1 MGGLLVLYVVFAV
14 VMVALGVNASFVLVI
29 SAGMLWA
36 QWYFSDSMAL
46 HAMRAREVTPEQ
58 APQLHGI
65 IDRLCV
71 LADMPKPRDTFVLIR
86 GAYDKKG
93 EKVTPG
99 TPAVLPPMP
108 KDAPANRLGLA
119 RWLTDPQHPL
129 VARVTVNRFW
139 QQLFGVGVVK
149 TTEDFGSQ
157 GEIPIHRELLDHLY
171 GDDDSREANALE
183 ALVMRTRKK
192 IGADQIET
200 RRGFGYLMPDGPS

>member
-71 LADMPKPRDTFVLIR
+71 LADMPKPRVAIADTDIPNAFATAWASSRSRSHGQSPGSPSSLIQFF
-86 GAYDKKG
+86 
-93 EKVTPG
+93 
-99 TPAVLPPMP
+99 M
-108 KDAPANRLGLA
+108 
-119 RWLTDPQHPL
+119 
-129 VARVTVNRFW
+129 
-139 QQLFGVGVVK
+139 
-149 TTEDFGSQ
+149 
-157 GEIPIHRELLDHLY
+157 
-171 GDDDSREANALE
+171 
-183 ALVMRTRKK
+183 
-192 IGADQIET
+192 
-200 RRGFGYLMPDGPS
+200 